1 MGKPMEMSELEHI
14 IDERAKAQCEAVK
27 NDLQK
32 ELGAGV
38 SQAQIDEAVKKAVA
52 EVTAKAEKDKEE
64 NVKYLEAF
72 KEAVSK
78 DEGNFVKETPVTIV
92 NQMIASATSA
102 MGAKGAHNVVQVSN
116 EEILAQ
122 AKKDF
127 PYSKGLHKVLEQK
140 KQLNAGTP
148 SEGGFTVPLAFSGEY
163 IDALVAKTLIDKL
176 SIRRVPLI
184 HGNLSIPRMDAT
196 SAVSW
201 VGEIS
206 KGGKTQ
212 PTFGEVNMRA
222 KKLKAITAISNT
234 LLNESGVNLEG
245 WISEDLMRKTRVALD
260 KALLDGTGTQ
270 YQPLGLAN
278 TPNVQTAGSS
288 STALALTTPNDMVA
302 LLEQAN
308 VNLENVHWLLNPIG
322 ESWLRNKAFASG
334 PFAWSDEMA
343 RTGKLRGFDFHA
355 SSTVAFTP
363 KAGAAEAYADFW
375 LGDFAEMM
383 FGVARDITIEIS
395 REGSFTNNGQTI
407 SAFDQDLT
415 LIRLITECDFACRQ
429 PKAFVH
435 GTFAEK

>member
-1 MGKPMEMSELEHI
+1 MEMKELERI
-14 IDERAKAQCEAVK
+14 IDERSKSMVDSAKAEIEK
-27 NDLQK
+27 T
-32 ELGAGV
+32 LGAGV
-38 SQAQIDEAVKKAVA
+38 PQAQIDEAVKKAVA
-52 EVTAKAEKDKEE
+52 EITEKAEKDKTE

-78 DEGNFVKETPVTIV
+78 DNDNLVKETPVTIV

-102 MGAKGAHNVVQVSN
+102 MGAKGASNVVQVSN
-116 EEILAQ
+116 EEILSQ

-127 PYSKGLHKVLEQK
+127 PYSKGLHRVLEQK

-163 IDALVAKTLIDKL
+163 IDALVATTLIDKL
-176 SIRRVPLI
+176 NIRRVPLI
-184 HGNLSIPRMDAT
+184 HGNLSIPRMDST

-201 VGEIS
+201 VGETS
-206 KGGKTQ
+206 KGGNTQ

-245 WISEDLMRKTRVALD
+245 WISEDLMRKTRIALD
-260 KALLDGTGTQ
+260 DAMLNGSGSQ

-278 TPNVQTAGSS
+278 NADIQTAGGST
-288 STALALTTPNDMVA
+288 TALALTTPNDLVA
-302 LLEQAN
+302 LLQQAN
-308 VNLENVHWLLNPIG
+308 VRLENVHWLLNPIG
-322 ESWLRNKAFASG
+322 ESWLRNKAFSSG
-334 PFAWSDEMA
+334 PFAWSDEMS
-343 RTGKLRGFDFHA
+343 RTGRLRGFEFHS
-355 SSTVAFTP
+355 SSTVKYTKETAPT
-363 KAGAAEAYADFW
+363 KDYADFW

-383 FGVARDITIEIS
+383 FGIARDITIEIS
-395 REGSFTNNGQTI
+395 REGSFQDGGNTI

-429 PKAFVH
+429 PKAFIH
-435 GTFAEK
+435 GTFAES

>member
-1 MGKPMEMSELEHI
+1 MEMKMSELERI
-14 IDERAKAQCEAVK
+14 IDERSKSMVESAKAEI
-27 NDLQK
+27 QK

-38 SQAQIDEAVKKAVA
+38 SQAQIDEAVSKAVA
-52 EVTAKAEKDKEE
+52 EITAKAEKDKAE
-64 NVKYLEAF
+64 NIKYLEAF
-72 KEAVSK
+72 REAVSSK
-78 DEGNFVKETPVTIV
+78 DEGLVKETPVTIV
-92 NQMIASATSA
+92 NQMIASAASA
-102 MGAKGAHNVVQVSN
+102 MGAKGAHNVAQVSN
-116 EEILAQ
+116 EDILAQ

-140 KQLNAGTP
+140 KQLNAGVP

-163 IDALVAKTLIDKL
+163 IDALVATTLIDKL
-176 SIRRVPLI
+176 NIRRVPLV
-184 HGNLSIPRMDAT
+184 HGNLSIPRMDST

-201 VGEIS
+201 VGENS

-245 WISEDLMRKTRVALD
+245 WISEDLMRKTRIALD
-260 KALLDGTGTQ
+260 DATLNGTGSQ

-278 TPNVQTAGSS
+278 NGNIQTAGSS
-288 STALALTTPNDMVA
+288 KTALALTMPNDLVA
-302 LLEQAN
+302 LLQQAN
-308 VNLENVHWLLNPIG
+308 VRLENVHWLLNPIG

-334 PFAWSDEMA
+334 PFAWSEEMN
-343 RTGKLRGFDFHA
+343 RTGKLRGFDFHS
-355 SSTVAFTP
+355 SSTVKYTP
-363 KAGAAEAYADFW
+363 KAGAVEAYADFW

-383 FGVARDITIEIS
+383 FGISRDITIEIS
-395 REGSFTNNGQTI
+395 REGSFQDGGNTI

-429 PKAFVH
+429 PKAFIH
-435 GTFAEK
+435 GTFAEQ

>member
-1 MGKPMEMSELEHI
+1 MKELERI
-14 IDERAKAQCEAVK
+14 IDERSKAQADAVRA
-27 NDLQK
+27 DLEK
-32 ELGAGV
+32 SLGAGV
-38 SQAQIDEAVKKAVA
+38 SQAQIDEAVTKAVS
-52 EVTAKAEKDKEE
+52 EINAKADKDKSE

-72 KEAVSK
+72 KEAVSR
-78 DEGNFVKETPVTIV
+78 DEKGLVKETPVTIV
-92 NQMIASATSA
+92 NQMIAAAASA
-102 MGAKGAHNVVQVSN
+102 MGAKGAHNVAQVSN
-116 EEILAQ
+116 EDILAQ

-127 PYSKGLHKVLEQK
+127 PYSKALHRVLESK

-163 IDALVAKTLIDKL
+163 IDALVATTLIDKL
-176 SIRRVPLI
+176 NIRRVPLI
-184 HGNLSIPRMDAT
+184 HGNLSIPRMDST

-201 VGEIS
+201 VGETS

-234 LLNESGVNLEG
+234 LINESGVNLEG
-245 WISEDLMRKTRVALD
+245 WIAEDLMRKTRIALD
-260 KALLDGTGTQ
+260 DAMLNGTGSQ

-278 TPNVQTAGSS
+278 NSAVQTTGSS

-302 LLEQAN
+302 LLQQEN
-308 VNLENVHWLLNPIG
+308 VKLENVHWLLNPIG
-322 ESWLRNKAFASG
+322 ESWLRNKAFSSG

-355 SSTVAFTP
+355 SSTVAYTP
-363 KAGAAEAYADFW
+363 AVSTTPAYADFW

-395 REGSFTNNGQTI
+395 REGSFQSGGETI

-429 PKAFVH
+429 PKAFIH
-435 GTFAEK
+435 GTFAEQ

>member
-1 MGKPMEMSELEHI
+1 MEMKELEAL
-14 IDERAKAQCEAVK
+14 IDKRAKDQIEATK
-27 NDLQK
+27 AEISK
-32 ELGAGV
+32 ELGAV
-38 SQAQIDEAVKKAVA
+38 PQAQIDEAVEKAVA
-52 EVTAKAEKDKEE
+52 KINAKAESDKVE

-72 KEAVSK
+72 KEAVCK
-78 DEGNFVKETPVTIV
+78 DEKPLVKETPVSIV
-92 NQMIASATSA
+92 NQMIASAASA
-102 MGAKGAHNVVQVSN
+102 MGAKGAHNVAQVSN
-116 EEILAQ
+116 DEILAQ

-127 PYSKGLHKVLEQK
+127 PYSKALHRVLESK

-163 IDALVAKTLIDKL
+163 IDALTAKTLIDKL
-176 SIRRVPLI
+176 NIRKVPLI

-206 KGGKTQ
+206 SAGKTQ

-234 LLNESGVNLEG
+234 LLHESGVNLEG
-245 WISEDLMRKTRVALD
+245 WIAEDLMRKTQIALD
-260 KALLDGTGTQ
+260 DAMLNGTGTQ

-278 TPNVQTAGSS
+278 NSAIQTTGSS
-288 STALALTTPNDMVA
+288 GTALALTTPNDMVA

-308 VNLENVHWLLNPIG
+308 VKLENVHWLLNPIG
-322 ESWLRNKAFASG
+322 ESWLRNKAFSSG

-343 RTGKLRGFDFHA
+343 RTGKLRGFDFHS
-355 SSTVAFTP
+355 SSTVKYDATGTP
-363 KAGAAEAYADFW
+363 YADFW

-383 FGVARDITIEIS
+383 FGVSRDITIEIS
-395 REGSFTNNGQTI
+395 REGSFTDGGNIIN
-407 SAFDQDLT
+407 AFDQDLT

-429 PKAFVH
+429 PKAFVK
-435 GTFAEK
+435 GTFQA

>member
-1 MGKPMEMSELEHI
+1 MKMEMNDLERM
-14 IDERAKAQCEAVK
+14 IDERSAKQIEAVK

-32 ELGAGV
+32 SLSEGI
-38 SQAQIDEAVKKAVA
+38 SQAQIDDAVSKAVA
-52 EVTAKAEKDKEE
+52 EITAKADKDKSE
-64 NVKYLEAF
+64 NIKYLEAF
-72 KEAVSK
+72 KEAVTKS
-78 DEGNFVKETPVTIV
+78 DDNIVKETPVTIV
-92 NQMIASATSA
+92 NQMIAAATAA
-102 MGAKGAHNVVQVSN
+102 MGAKGASNVVQVSN

-127 PYSKGLHKVLEQK
+127 PYSKGLHKVLEQR

-163 IDALVAKTLIDKL
+163 IDALTANTLIDKL
-176 SIRRVPLI
+176 NIRKVPLV
-184 HGNLSIPRMDAT
+184 HGNLSIPRMDST

-245 WISEDLMRKTRVALD
+245 WIAEDLMRKARIALD
-260 KALLDGTGTQ
+260 DAMLNGSGSL

-278 TPNVQTAGSS
+278 NSGVQTAGSS
-288 STALALTTPNDMVA
+288 TTALSLTTPNDLVA
-302 LLEQAN
+302 LLQQEN
-308 VNLENVHWLLNPIG
+308 VKLENVHWLLNPIG
-322 ESWLRNKAFASG
+322 ESWLRNKAFTSG

-343 RTGKLRGFDFHA
+343 RTGKLRGFDFHS
-355 SSTVAFTP
+355 SSTVKYTP
-363 KAGAAEAYADFW
+363 KAGDVEAYADFW
-375 LGDFAEMM
+375 IGDFAEMM
-383 FGVARDITIEIS
+383 FGVGRDITIEIS
-395 REGSFTNNGQTI
+395 KEGSFSDGGNTI

-435 GTFAEK
+435 GTFAEA

>member
-1 MGKPMEMSELEHI
+1 MAMEMKELERM
-14 IDERAKAQCEAVK
+14 IDERSKAQSEAVASELK
-27 NDLQK
+27 K
-32 ELGAGV
+32 ELGAV
-38 SQAQIDEAVKKAVA
+38 PQAQIDEAVSKAVA
-52 EVTAKAEKDKEE
+52 EITAKAEKDKAD

-78 DEGNFVKETPVTIV
+78 DEKSFVKETPVTIV

-102 MGAKGAHNVVQVSN
+102 MGAKGAHNVAQVSN
-116 EEILAQ
+116 EDILAQ

-127 PYSKGLHKVLEQK
+127 PYSKALHRVLEQR
-140 KQLNAGTP
+140 KQLNAGVP
-148 SEGGFTVPLAFSGEY
+148 SEGGFTIPLAFSGEY
-163 IDALVAKTLIDKL
+163 IDAIVANTLIDKL
-176 SIRRVPLI
+176 NIRKVPLI
-184 HGNLSIPRMDAT
+184 HGNLSIPRMDST

-201 VGEIS
+201 VGEIT

-245 WISEDLMRKTRVALD
+245 WIAEDLMRKARIALD
-260 KALLDGTGTQ
+260 DAMLNGTGSQ

-278 TPNVQTAGSS
+278 NSEIQTIGSS

-302 LLEQAN
+302 LLQQAN
-308 VNLENVHWLLNPIG
+308 VHLENVHWLLNPIG
-322 ESWLRNKAFASG
+322 ESWLRNKAFSSG
-334 PFAWSDEMA
+334 PFAWSDEMS

-355 SSTVAFTP
+355 SSTVKYTP
-363 KAGAAEAYADFW
+363 KVGDTAAYADFW
-375 LGDFAEMM
+375 IGDFAEMM
-383 FGVARDITIEIS
+383 FGVAREITIEIS
-395 REGSFTNNGQTI
+395 REGSFTDNGQTI

-435 GTFAEK
+435 GTFAEA

>member
-1 MGKPMEMSELEHI
+1 MEMKELERI
-14 IDERAKAQCEAVK
+14 IDERSKAMVDSAKAEIEK
-27 NDLQK
+27 N
-32 ELGAGV
+32 LGAGV

-52 EVTAKAEKDKEE
+52 DITAKAETDKQE
-64 NVKYLEAF
+64 NIKYLEAF
-72 KEAVSK
+72 KEAVTK
-78 DEGNFVKETPVTIV
+78 DNDNLVKETPVTIV

-102 MGAKGAHNVVQVSN
+102 MGAKGAHNVVQVSD

-127 PYSKGLHKVLEQK
+127 PYSKALHRVLEQK

-163 IDALVAKTLIDKL
+163 IDALVATTLIDKL
-176 SIRRVPLI
+176 NIRRVPLI
-184 HGNLSIPRMDAT
+184 HGNLSIPRMDST

-201 VGEIS
+201 VGETS

-245 WISEDLMRKTRVALD
+245 WISEDLMRKTRIALD
-260 KALLDGTGTQ
+260 DAMINGTGSQ

-278 TPNVQTAGSS
+278 NGAIQTTGSS
-288 STALALTTPNDMVA
+288 TTALALTTPNDMVA

-308 VNLENVHWLLNPIG
+308 VRLENVHWLLNPIG
-322 ESWLRNKAFASG
+322 ESWLRNKAFSSG
-334 PFAWSDEMA
+334 PFAWSEEMN

-355 SSTVAFTP
+355 SSTIKYVPADDP
-363 KAGAAEAYADFW
+363 AKAYADFW

-395 REGSFTNNGQTI
+395 REGSFQDGGNTI

-435 GTFAEK
+435 GTFAES